1 MKRFLALF
9 ASFGL
14 IATTTPTVAAC
25 GKQKPKKPLPGQYEI
40 LENARYDKDNNLLLS
55 HSQLAYLTF
64 LQAAEYLRGN
74 SH

>member
-25 GKQKPKKPLPGQYEI
+25 GKQKPKKPLPGQYDQ
-40 LENARYDKDNNLLLS
+40 LTNAYYDKNKNLKLLPN
-55 HSQLAYLTF
+55 QLTYLTM
-64 LQAAEYLRGN
+64 LAVADYLRED
-74 SH
+74 SI